1 MYKQSAT
8 PEHIGPVGTD
18 TGARHLS
25 HQGLLAI
32 GQANE
37 ICFITFHSRKYISQ
51 EHVQRMIVDD
61 NFGDISFA
69 VGGGGETRIRVNAEK
84 IAKTTPTMF
93 YAHRDIL
100 RECSTGIYS
109 PTFVDQML

>member
-18 TGARHLS
+18 TGARGFPSQRHLS

-69 VGGGGETRIRVNAEK
+69 VGGGETRIRVNAEK
-84 IAKTTPTMF
+84 ISKTTPTMF

-100 RECSTGIYS
+100 
-109 PTFVDQML
+109 